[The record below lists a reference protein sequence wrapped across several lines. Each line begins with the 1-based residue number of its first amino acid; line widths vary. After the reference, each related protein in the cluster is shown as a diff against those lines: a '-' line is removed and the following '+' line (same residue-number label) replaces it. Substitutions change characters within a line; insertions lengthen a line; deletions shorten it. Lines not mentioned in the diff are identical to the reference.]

1 MTFFLFYSTIVLLV
15 YLTFILFAISK
26 VKPPVKNSQPV
37 NTKHHFAFSIIIPF
51 RNEAENLTNI
61 LSDLE
66 QLNFDKNRF
75 EVIFIDD
82 GSTDGSFGFLEKQE
96 FLNNFRLIKASSDG
110 KKQAIIEAISLAS
123 GNYIYSTDADCRLH
137 PDILKQA
144 DEILCQNQTKLI
156 VQPVLSTKSNNLLGQ
171 FQYYDFLSLMGINTA
186 VYNLNGVP
194 AIASAANLIFNKAA
208 FEALMPF
215 NNNLHISSGDDM
227 FLLKS
232 FLKADPQSVILNYRP
247 ESLVITKAET
257 NWVSFIKQRI
267 RWAGKMKHFNGS
279 TSFFLGALS
288 VAVQVALIG
297 FLMMGFINSYYFALV
312 FIGIWVLKSVLDY
325 SFFYKIGILLGK
337 KTKWITVFILEP
349 VYMVIV
355 PLILLLSL
363 FIHPQ
368 WKGRKIA
375 H

>member
-1 MTFFLFYSTIVLLV
+1 MAVFKTQRY
-15 YLTFILFAISK
+15 
-26 VKPPVKNSQPV
+26 P
-37 NTKHHFAFSIIIPF
+37 
-51 RNEAENLTNI
+51 
-61 LSDLE
+61 
-66 QLNFDKNRF
+66 
-75 EVIFIDD
+75 
-82 GSTDGSFGFLEKQE
+82 
-96 FLNNFRLIKASSDG
+96 
-110 KKQAIIEAISLAS
+110 SLAS
-123 GNYIYSTDADCRLH
+123 G
-137 PDILKQA
+137 
-144 DEILCQNQTKLI
+144 
-156 VQPVLSTKSNNLLGQ
+156 
-171 FQYYDFLSLMGINTA
+171 
-186 VYNLNGVP
+186 
-194 AIASAANLIFNKAA
+194 ANLVFQKEA
-208 FEALMPF
+208 FIKIKPF
-215 NNNLHISSGDDM
+215 RDNWHIASGDDM

-232 FLKADPQSVILNYRP
+232 FLAADPQSVVLNYKP
-247 ESLVITKAET
+247 QSLVITRAET
-257 NWVSFIKQRI
+257 NWASFIKQRI

-288 VAVQVALIG
+288 VAVQVAWIG
-297 FLMMGFINSYYFALV
+297 FLVISFNSSFYFALV

>member
-1 MTFFLFYSTIVLLV
+1 MTFFLIFSTIVLLI
-15 YLTFILFAISK
+15 YLIFILIAISK
-26 VKPPVKNSQPV
+26 IKPPVKNRQPV
-37 NTKHHFAFSIIIPF
+37 NTKHHFTFSIIIPF
-51 RNEAENLTNI
+51 RNEIGNLANI
-61 LSDLE
+61 LSDLK

-75 EVIFIDD
+75 EVILIDD
-82 GSTDGSFGFLEKQE
+82 GSTDGSFELLEKE
-96 FLNNFRLIKASSDG
+96 ELLDNFRLIKASNVG
-110 KKQAIIEAISLAS
+110 KKPAIIEAISMAS

-137 PDILKQA
+137 PDILKQVDDFLSENLA
-144 DEILCQNQTKLI
+144 KLI
-156 VQPVLSTKSNNLLGQ
+156 VQPVLSTNRNNLLGQ
-171 FQYYDFLSLMGINTA
+171 FQYYDFLSLMGINNA

-194 AIASAANLIFNKAA
+194 AIASAANLIFNKTA

-215 NNNLHISSGDDM
+215 IDNLHISSGDDM

-232 FLKADPQSVILNYRP
+232 FLAADPQSVVLNYKP
-247 ESLVITKAET
+247 QSLVITRAET
-257 NWVSFIKQRI
+257 NWASFIKQRI

-288 VAVQVALIG
+288 VAVQVAWIG
-297 FLMMGFINSYYFALV
+297 FLVISFNSSFYFALV

-325 SFFYKIGILLGK
+325 SFFYKIGTLLGK
-337 KTKWITVFILEP
+337 KTNWITVFILEP